1 VSITFDGA
9 SKVIG
14 LTSGTVSLS
23 VRDLWSRWVDW
34 VLTTDNS
41 RLLLAMTVL
50 GGDDIDPAAGTKV
63 PVYVSLINGWR
74 VRPQAANHTLNVS
87 DGVLLVA
94 GGGDPF
100 LDQTGFTVRINYQQ
114 PVTAISFATGGGAA
128 VFPTASEIAQAVLSA
143 AQSAPVAADVKKIT
157 TTEVT
162 RRANPNAK
170 EASQSFRRTTS

>member
-34 VLTTDNS
+34 VLTADNS
-41 RLLLAMTVL
+41 RFPLAITVL

-100 LDQTGFTVRINYQQ
+100 LDQAGFTVRINYQQ

-128 VFPTASEIAQAVLSA
+128 GGSVPTAAQVAAAVLA
-143 AQSAPVAADVKKIT
+143 AAEAAPIAANLEKVNAIPIVGSGVAGD
-157 TTEVT
+157 
-162 RRANPNAK
+162 
-170 EASQSFRRTTS
+170 SFRPAS